1 LLKDKIASVE
11 ERIKGE
17 KKAVIVQYFNEL
29 CASEK
34 IDFISFD
41 RTGIEILLSTTEK
54 AYKEKC
60 NEFVSKVLEDVA
72 LIASTDFEAEAL
84 VEYKKTLNVSQSI
97 ITVKNR
103 KAAEKAEQERI
114 NSTPAPQPAPA
125 PIAPPVMS
133 APVVEELVCA
143 SFTVTCTQ
151 SKLTAL
157 GAYMRENNITYKN
170 V

>member
-1 LLKDKIASVE
+1 M
-11 ERIKGE
+11 
-17 KKAVIVQYFNEL
+17 
-29 CASEK
+29 
-34 IDFISFD
+34 
-41 RTGIEILLSTTEK
+41 
-54 AYKEKC
+54 
-60 NEFVSKVLEDVA
+60 A